1 VFRVRVRTASADD
14 VDELVA
20 LVGSMTDL
28 GPVRGRRVA
37 RSWPEGCRVQC
48 ERVLADPDHR
58 VVVAVDETGGI
69 VGAAVFAADT
79 AGGLLDRPSV
89 YVRHL
94 LVAPAH
100 RRRGAGRALVSA
112 AAGYAEELGV
122 DSVVVAVA
130 PTTREANRFFARLG
144 FAPQVIRRIA
154 PVGALR
160 RALASADPIGEAS
173 LPPGRAALARAL
185 SRPPRSRLRRTGQ
198 PPAAAARWPRGPLDR
213 AVRTGWT
220 AGQSVVPRS

>member
-1 VFRVRVRTASADD
+1 MSRFRVRVRTASSDD

-28 GPVRGRRVA
+28 GLVRGRRVA
-37 RSWPEGCRVQC
+37 RSWPDGFRIQC
-48 ERVLADPDHR
+48 ERVLADPEHR
-58 VVVAVDETGGI
+58 VVVAVDETGAV

-79 AGGLLDRPSV
+79 AGGLLDPPSV
-89 YVRHL
+89 YVSHL

-100 RRRGAGRALVSA
+100 RKRGAGRALVSA

-130 PTTREANRFFARLG
+130 PTTRDANRFFARLG

-154 PVGALR
+154 PVAALR
-160 RALASADPIGEAS
+160 RALASADPMGEPT
-173 LPPGRAALARAL
+173 LPPGRSGLARAL
-185 SRPPRSRLRRTGQ
+185 PRTPRSRLRRTG
-198 PPAAAARWPRGPLDR
+198 
-213 AVRTGWT
+213 
-220 AGQSVVPRS
+220 

>member
-1 VFRVRVRTASADD
+1 MSRFRVRVRTASSDD

-37 RSWPEGCRVQC
+37 RSWPDGFRTQC
-48 ERVLADPDHR
+48 ERVLADPEHR
-58 VVVAVDETGGI
+58 VVVAVDETAAV

-79 AGGLLDRPSV
+79 AGGLLDPPSV
-89 YVRHL
+89 YVSHL
-94 LVAPAH
+94 LVAPAY
-100 RRRGAGRALVSA
+100 RKRGAGRALVSA

-130 PTTREANRFFARLG
+130 PATRDANRFYARLG

-154 PVGALR
+154 PVAALR
-160 RALASADPIGEAS
+160 RALASADPMGEPT
-173 LPPGRAALARAL
+173 LPPGRSGLARAL
-185 SRPPRSRLRRTGQ
+185 PRTPRSRLRRTG
-198 PPAAAARWPRGPLDR
+198 
-213 AVRTGWT
+213 
-220 AGQSVVPRS
+220 